1 MDELLEILEDLAPG
15 TDFETCT
22 TLIDDH
28 ILDSFAILSLVSE
41 IEDAF
46 DVEVSPA
53 ELVPANLR
61 LPRLPR
67 PRTGMQSMIPFMRW
81 PRMRPATVRD
91 SRLFTNVISASKY

>member
-15 TDFETCT
+15 TDFENCT

-53 ELVPANLR
+53 ELTPANFNSAKTLWAMIER
-61 LPRLPR
+61 L
-67 PRTGMQSMIPFMRW
+67 QDE
-81 PRMRPATVRD
+81 A
-91 SRLFTNVISASKY
+91 